1 MKIININNKTND
13 SADSLRKKYIILF
26 VFLFII
32 VVNLY
37 IFNPLT
43 HPSKIFSYAARNNEH
58 DVVIDI
64 VKTKG
69 AGK

>member
-32 VVNLY
+32 VINLY
-37 IFNPLT
+37 IFNPFGILT
-43 HPSKIFSYAARNNEH
+43 KFQVQTLKILEQEF
-58 DVVIDI
+58 
-64 VKTKG
+64 
-69 AGK
+69 